1 MAASLA
7 NVKIGICSVTYKGV
21 DLGHTKGSVKL
32 SYKPTY
38 EDVVV
43 NTYGKSAT
51 DKVLTQEV
59 VEVKVPLAE
68 TQVTNIAKMIP
79 TSTGNTAS
87 LSKFGNEAGA
97 RLATTAGELLL
108 HPTAVTGTG
117 EDVAI
122 YKAVI
127 SGDIE
132 LEYAV
137 DGQRVVEV
145 TFSALIDATKTNGQL
160 FGHFGTIS

>member
-1 MAASLA
+1 MASLA

-21 DLGHTKGSVKL
+21 DLGHTKGSVKF
-32 SYKPTY
+32 SYKPSY
-38 EDVVV
+38 EDIAV
-43 NTYGKSAT
+43 NQFCKSAT

-68 TQVTNIAKMIP
+68 TQVVNIAKMIP
-79 TSTGNTAS
+79 TTSGNTAS

-97 RLATTAGELLL
+97 RLSVYAGELLL

-117 EDVAI
+117 EDVAL

-127 SGDIE
+127 SGDVE

-145 TFSALIDATKTNGQL
+145 TFSALIDSTKTNGNL
-160 FGHFGTIS
+160 FGHFGTLS